1 MTPVKNSFTLLEV
14 ILAITI
20 LTLAVGGSFVLI
32 QQTVG
37 SVSQVQSRLI
47 ASYLLQEGI
56 EIIKNIRD
64 SNWLKGNDFD
74 YGLEKNSIG
83 EGYEVDYNDLDL
95 TPCTLPCD
103 YDNNLHFLGID
114 GNGFYGYDYSLG
126 NETIFKR
133 KITISD
139 KVDLDG
145 DEKADKLKVTVEVFW
160 KERGKNYSISSQ
172 EFLYNWNQ

>member
-1 MTPVKNSFTLLEV
+1 MDSTKRGAGFTLLEV

-20 LTLAVGGSFVLI
+20 LTLAAGGSFVLI

-74 YGLEKNSIG
+74 NGLDAGDWEIDCSQSSLNSC
-83 EGYEVDYNDLDL
+83 L
-95 TPCTLPCD
+95 PPCD
-103 YDNNLHFLGID
+103 YNNNNLHFLKID
-114 GNGFYGYDYSLG
+114 GGFYNYSEG
-126 NETIFKR
+126 ADTRFKR
-133 KITISD
+133 KITISKEPEEPD
-139 KVDLDG
+139 R
-145 DEKADKLKVTVEVFW
+145 LKVSVEVLW
-160 KERGKNYSISSQ
+160 KERGKNYSIKSQ
-172 EFLYNWNQ
+172 EFLYNWNK

>member
-1 MTPVKNSFTLLEV
+1 MTIPLSKKGFTLLEV

-20 LTLAVGGSFVLI
+20 LTLAAGGSFVLI

-64 SNWLKGNDFD
+64 GNWLKGNDFEA
-74 YGLEKNSIG
+74 GLDAGDWEI
-83 EGYEVDYNDLDL
+83 DYNDIAL
-95 TPCTLPCD
+95 TSCPFPCD
-103 YDNNLHFLGID
+103 YNNNLRFLKID
-114 GNGFYGYDYSLG
+114 GQFYNYSEG
-126 NETIFKR
+126 ADTRFKR

-139 KVDLDG
+139 RADLDDPPDG
-145 DEKADKLKVTVEVFW
+145 KIDKFKVVVEVLW
-160 KERGKNYSISSQ
+160 KERVKIHSVSTQ
-172 EFLYNWNQ
+172 EFLYNWNK

>member
-1 MTPVKNSFTLLEV
+1 MAFVKNSFTLLEV

-20 LTLAVGGSFVLI
+20 LTLAVGGSFILI

-74 YGLEKNSIG
+74 NGLDAG
-83 EGYEVDYNDLDL
+83 DREVDYNDAAL
-95 TPCTLPCD
+95 TFCSFPCD
-103 YDNNLHFLGID
+103 YNNNLRFLKID
-114 GNGFYGYDYSLG
+114 GQFYNYSEG
-126 NETIFKR
+126 TDTRFKR

-139 KVDLDG
+139 KVDLDDPPDG
-145 DEKADKLKVTVEVFW
+145 KFDKFKVSVEVFW
-160 KERGKNYSISSQ
+160 KDRGKIYSIKSQ
-172 EFLYNWNQ
+172 EFLYNWNK